1 MPYDETKMKIMIVD
15 DVPMNLKVLD
25 TILRSLGHDVF
36 AFPRGDMFLSA
47 VRAAPPDLVLLDIN
61 LPDMDGYGICA
72 LLKEDPTLQDIPVIF
87 VSALTE
93 PLDKLKAF
101 GAGGADYIAKPFDI
115 SEVRARVTTHLEI
128 RRLRRELGRTIRAHE
143 ERMDA
148 RVRETAEA
156 GRAMVCV
163 LARLAEFRDDDS
175 SVNPD
180 RVRDFCRILS
190 EGLPDLLSREPRSR
204 PDDLK

>member
-1 MPYDETKMKIMIVD
+1 MPCDETKMKIMIVD

-25 TILRSLGHDVF
+25 TILRSLGHDDF

-72 LLKEDPTLQDIPVIF
+72 LLKEDQTLRDIPVIF

-115 SEVRARVTTHLEI
+115 SEVRARVATGPSAPTKNEWT
-128 RRLRRELGRTIRAHE
+128 RRCAKPPKPG
-143 ERMDA
+143 A
-148 RVRETAEA
+148 R
-156 GRAMVCV
+156 
-163 LARLAEFRDDDS
+163 
-175 SVNPD
+175 
-180 RVRDFCRILS
+180 
-190 EGLPDLLSREPRSR
+190 
-204 PDDLK
+204 

>member
-1 MPYDETKMKIMIVD
+1 MPCDETKMKIMIVD

-25 TILRSLGHDVF
+25 TILNSLGHEVF
-36 AFPRGDMFLSA
+36 AFPRGDMFLNA
-47 VRAAPPDLVLLDIN
+47 VRVAPPDLVLLDIN

-72 LLKEDPTLQDIPVIF
+72 LLKEDPVLRDIPVIF

-101 GAGGADYIAKPFDI
+101 GSGGADYIAKPFDI

-128 RRLRRELGRTIRAHE
+128 RRLRRELDRTIRTHE

-148 RVRETAEA
+148 RVREIADA
-156 GRAMVCV
+156 GRTMI
-163 LARLAEFRDDDS
+163 LALAGLAEFRGDDS
-175 SVNPD
+175 EANPD

-190 EGLPDLLSREPRSR
+190 EGLPGLLPQETRSC
-204 PDDLK
+204 PHESK